1 MSGVADL
8 SIRSLPYLDE
18 KWLRADLYG
27 ALQNTEDLA
36 VLWNNL
42 IKDNELV
49 TSCSGA
55 GGGTTTLVS
64 GVTVNS
70 AGHLSYIG
78 NNGRHYCG
86 QQKLL
91 CSCCTGFCRPMSEC
105 NCSACHQLDMEE
117 PTKKNSS
124 GSHQS
129 LPPSDSILDSWLWG
143 PIPSMSILYPFN
155 TSSFYF
161 LVLIAPEEKATCIK
175 SLLSEQRDL
184 SLQAAGHSLSAV
196 HLRQR
201 LYIYQRYFT
210 ALARYKPQKVETV
223 KRSLDMASPSFD
235 AKLQVGVFFKPALSV
250 VCMSVCAN
258 IKHYA
263 FSIVEKWQHRKCTP
277 ERCREGYAGSCTC
290 WNTCCP

>member
-1 MSGVADL
+1 MSGATDL
-8 SIRSLPYLDE
+8 SIRSLPYLDA

-49 TSCSGA
+49 TSCSGV

-64 GVTVNS
+64 GVTINS
-70 AGHLSYIG
+70 SGHVSYIG

-86 QQKLL
+86 QSKLL

-124 GSHQS
+124 GGHQS

-143 PIPSMSILYPFN
+143 PIPSMCTNNMFFQSIDLFEFCFIY
-155 TSSFYF
+155 
-161 LVLIAPEEKATCIK
+161 LAPEEKATCIK

-210 ALARYKPQKVETV
+210 ALARYKPKKIDNV
-223 KRSLDMASPSFD
+223 KRSPDRASPSID
-235 AKLQVGVFFKPALSV
+235 AKLQVSLVLLHSCI
-250 VCMSVCAN
+250 VCV
-258 IKHYA
+258 H
-263 FSIVEKWQHRKCTP
+263 VP
-277 ERCREGYAGSCTC
+277 EL
-290 WNTCCP
+290 